1 MSLKKTNQI
10 IDEFASQLFMV
21 EGEVTDLL
29 THETMQNLNVSS
41 QNTTGAIA
49 VGSALLGQIG
59 TAALAN
65 FAASDEGIEVSDFAI
80 EVTDPEGLKHYF
92 TGCFPVVLFKK
103 GDLVKVVAEPYTE
116 KYARAVAVID
126 QENHYIWTSQ
136 QIFGSAQYQRVL
148 I

>member
-103 GDLVKVVAEPYTE
+103 GDLVKVVA
-116 KYARAVAVID
+116 D
-126 QENHYIWTSQ
+126 
-136 QIFGSAQYQRVL
+136 L
-148 I
+148 ILKNTLVQLLSLIKRIIIYGPVNKFLVVPNINVF